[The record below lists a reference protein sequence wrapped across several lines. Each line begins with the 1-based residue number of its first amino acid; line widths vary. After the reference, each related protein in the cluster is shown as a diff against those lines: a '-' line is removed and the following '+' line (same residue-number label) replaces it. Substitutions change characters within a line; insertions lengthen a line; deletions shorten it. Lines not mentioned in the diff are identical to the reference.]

1 MACVTGNGSPWG
13 RRIRVAL
20 LLAALVLGVRGL
32 LGLRRLPP
40 ETAWLL
46 PVLLG
51 AVLLQIALLVRERSR
66 PDAGPALRPLRLLFC
81 AAVLGTAVVVAV
93 GPPLT
98 ELRGRIPLALLGGVL
113 ALALA
118 ADDKLS
124 RRRPRWAGFLDLA
137 LFQIC
142 LVIVGLEVGMRLVAR
157 TFPSPLFARTA
168 ASSLE
173 VISQNRIPPD
183 QTLYGLP
190 MDSRGYHDRELDP
203 EADRPLVVCIGDSF
217 SVGVVPHYF
226 HYTTVAERQLP
237 GTEIYNVGV
246 AAIGPPEYLYLL
258 ERDALPLHPDLLVVS
273 LFMGNDI
280 AENERFGPGDKPL
293 WFDRNHY
300 LIYLVP
306 QRLLRLARTD
316 YGAFA
321 EGFASEGRA
330 APWIDDPEALRS
342 RYPFLAD
349 PGLELPRL
357 DEGTFFEYEVARLWQ
372 VMRPGEMGQ
381 YEKLFPVLDAILDAA
396 GATPV
401 VFLLIP
407 AEAQVEDGLWEQVRA
422 RVPPD
427 LELDRD
433 QPQRIV
439 GLWLRERDVPFL
451 DPLSA
456 FRAVEPLSDGD
467 RHLYHVRD
475 THLNV
480 RGNDVLG
487 RELAAFLAPLLEAER

>member
-1 MACVTGNGSPWG
+1 MTTMAGTGNGWG
-13 RRIRVAL
+13 RRIRVV
-20 LLAALVLGVRGL
+20 LLAAALFVTVRGL

-40 ETAWLL
+40 GTAWLL
-46 PVLLG
+46 TVLGVAVVLQTVLL
-51 AVLLQIALLVRERSR
+51 LRERSH
-66 PDAGPALRPLRLLFC
+66 PYSGPVLRPLRQLFC
-81 AAVLGTAVVVAV
+81 VAVLGTALLVAV
-93 GPPLT
+93 GAPLT
-98 ELRGRIPLALLGGVL
+98 ELRPRLLQALLGGAL
-113 ALALA
+113 ALALT
-118 ADDKLS
+118 ADDALS
-124 RRRPRWAGFLDLA
+124 RRRPRWAAIADLA

-142 LVIVGLEVGMRLVAR
+142 FVVVGLEVGMRLVAR

-217 SVGVVPHYF
+217 SVGIVPHYF

-237 GTEIYNVGV
+237 GTAIYNVGV
-246 AAIGPPEYLYLL
+246 AGIGPPEYLYLL
-258 ERDALPLHPDLLVVS
+258 ERDALPLRPDLVVVS

-280 AENERFGPGDKPL
+280 AENARFGPQDRSV
-293 WFDRNHY
+293 WFDRKRY

-306 QRLLRLARTD
+306 QRLLRLARAD

-321 EGFASEGRA
+321 EGLASGRRA
-330 APWIDDPEALRS
+330 APWVDDPEALRS
-342 RYPFLAD
+342 RHPSLLD
-349 PGLELPRL
+349 PMLELPRL
-357 DEGTFFEYEVARLWQ
+357 DENTFFEYEVARLWQ
-372 VMRPGEMGQ
+372 VMRPGEMQ
-381 YEKLFPVLDAILDAA
+381 EYEKLFPVLEAILHAR
-396 GATPV
+396 GAIPV

-407 AEAQVEDGLWEQVRA
+407 AEAQVEDGLWERVRA

-439 GLWLRERDVPFL
+439 GAWLRRRDTPFL
-451 DPLSA
+451 DPLPA
-456 FRAVEPLSDGD
+456 FRAVEPLPDGD

-487 RELAAFLAPLLEAER
+487 RELAAFLAPLLRAER